1 MAAGE
6 ERGYDAFISYSHRLD
21 AAITARLQA
30 ELQRFA
36 KPWYRIRALQVFRDQ
51 TSLAASPHLWTTIEE
66 ALSHSSWLILMASPE
81 SAQSGWVA
89 REISWWRA
97 HRPMNHLLVVV
108 TGGDLVWDESAG
120 DLDWAAT
127 TALPEQVLGHAF
139 REEPRWVDLRWARD
153 QAGRLRSADPR
164 LQDAVA
170 DLAAAIRHVP
180 KDSLIGEHIRRR
192 RRAVR
197 AVAAAAA
204 ALVVLLAFSLTAA
217 FIAQGQRDR
226 ADRENTVAT
235 AGLLASTAVALT
247 SSRPDLAQLFAVQA
261 YRLDPGNPQARAAL
275 FATVQADPQVQR
287 FLVAPGPVSA
297 LAISP
302 DGGVIVAGTRNGW
315 VRGWNLARFTP
326 VSYGRMAGPVTGV
339 AVSAD
344 GTTVAAATG
353 RSARIWVHGRLAAS
367 RSAPPG
373 AAFTAA
379 GVSPSGRFAA
389 FAAFPDLDVLS
400 TPGRSWRQARLAGF
414 GTWHRGR
421 PPLVTNLA
429 VPSDTGLVALDGRY
443 GSWRHFT
450 LPGLAAAGGAR
461 NTFGPARYPAYTYAL
476 SPAGTLFTHSYVAA
490 GSGLRVLSTRQSGR
504 AAGRPAGRARPGGR
518 LALALAIS
526 RDGRWVASEDTTG
539 IHVSRIAGP
548 AGPVRPPRSYPG
560 AEPLFSTALG
570 FAGRSDS
577 RLISASGN
585 LLTLWNLR
593 QYSRIGRAARI
604 DMPWRCGRVCPGP
617 RLAIGPGGGEAALT
631 DSGGGLLV
639 RAGLGPSFG
648 KVTTLATGGAGQ
660 FGLPLWSRAGNRLYL
675 FGRSLSLLTAG
686 KGRLVML
693 RKHLDPPQA
702 LALSAAGNR
711 LFAVDAAGTVRIGAV
726 PAGAAASAGPVP
738 GPVVRGPVV
747 RGPVVRGPVA
757 RGLVVRGP
765 RRESVVRGPRGIRPN
780 VGLYQRQAAV
790 SLSGTRAAVI
800 DQSNQEVHV
809 TNLTTG
815 RTWPV
820 PGVKAYELAYSG
832 SHLVLQREN
841 GDIDLRD
848 ANGTRVIRSVQAG
861 TPWNYGNIAVGPG
874 PAAGQILVAGE
885 RADGRGIITDLGSG
899 HLLGVFPI
907 GKASPYQ
914 QTTMAFTPGGR
925 SLVTVTEG
933 NSRTNE
939 GLLTQL
945 SLAPAQWVRV
955 ACSTSGHGLTPADW
969 RRYISPS
976 PPARLGC
983 AR

>member
-1 MAAGE
+1 MYRGKLGE

-36 KPWYRIRALQVFRDQ
+36 KPWYRMRALHVFRDQ

-66 ALSHSSWLILMASPE
+66 ALADSSWLILMASPE
-81 SAQSGWVA
+81 SAQSGWVS

-97 HRPMNHLLVVV
+97 HRPVNHLLIAV
-108 TGGDLVWDESAG
+108 TDGELVWDETAG

-127 TALPEQVLGHAF
+127 TTLSKEALGHTF
-139 REEPRWVDLRWARD
+139 SEEPRWVDLRWARD
-153 QAGRLRSADPR
+153 TEASLRSADPR

-180 KDSLIGEHIRRR
+180 KDSLIGEHIQHQ

-197 AVAAAAA
+197 AVIAVAAV
-204 ALVVLLAFSLTAA
+204 LVVLLAFSLTAA
-217 FIAQGQRDR
+217 FIAKGQRDR

-247 SSRPDLAQLFAVQA
+247 GSRPDLAQLFAAQA

-287 FLVAPGPVSA
+287 FLMAPGPVSA

-302 DGGVIVAGTRNGW
+302 DGRVIVAGTRNGW
-315 VRGWNLARFTP
+315 VRGWNLASFTP

-339 AVSAD
+339 AVSTD

-353 RSARIWVHGRLAAS
+353 RSARTWVHGRLVAS
-367 RSAPPG
+367 RPAPAGTP
-373 AAFTAA
+373 FTAV
-379 GVSPSGRFAA
+379 GVSPTGKFAA
-389 FAAFPDLDVLS
+389 FAAYPDLDVLS

-421 PPLVTNLA
+421 PPLVTSLA
-429 VPSDTGLVALDGRY
+429 VPSDTELVALDGRY
-443 GSWRHFT
+443 GSWRRLT
-450 LPGLAAAGGAR
+450 LPGLTTAGAAR
-461 NTFGPARYPAYTYAL
+461 NTFGPSRYPAYTYAL

-490 GSGLRVLSTRQSGR
+490 GSSLRVLSTRQSGR
-504 AAGRPAGRARPGGR
+504 AARRLAGRARPGGR

-526 RDGRWVASEDTTG
+526 RNGRWVASEDATG
-539 IHVSRIAGP
+539 IHVSRIARP
-548 AGPVRPPRSYPG
+548 AMAARPPRSYPG
-560 AEPLFSTALG
+560 AEPLFSTALAFVG
-570 FAGRSDS
+570 GSDS

-593 QYSRIGRAARI
+593 QFSRIGRAAPVP
-604 DMPWRCGRVCPGP
+604 MPWRCGRVCPGP

-631 DSGGGLLV
+631 DSNGDRLV

-648 KVTTLATGGAGQ
+648 KITTLAKGGTEQ
-660 FGLPLWSRAGNRLYL
+660 FGLPLWTRTGNRLYV
-675 FGRSLSLLTAG
+675 FGRTLSLVTAG
-686 KGRLVML
+686 KGEVAML
-693 RKHLDPPQA
+693 RKDPDPPQA
-702 LALSAAGNR
+702 LALSADGNR
-711 LFAVDAAGTVRIGAV
+711 LFTVDAAGAVRTGAV
-726 PAGAAASAGPVP
+726 PAGAAAAR
-738 GPVVRGPVV
+738 PVVRGPVV
-747 RGPVVRGPVA
+747 RGPAVRG
-757 RGLVVRGP
+757 
-765 RRESVVRGPRGIRPN
+765 SVVRGPRGIRPN
-780 VGLYQRQAAV
+780 LALYQRQAAV
-790 SLSGTRAAVI
+790 SASGTRAAVI
-800 DQSNQEVHV
+800 DQSNQEVYV
-809 TNLTTG
+809 INLTTR
-815 RTWPV
+815 RTWRV

-848 ANGTRVIRSVQAG
+848 ADGTRVIRSVQTG
-861 TPWNYGNIAVGPG
+861 TPWNYGNIAVAPG
-874 PAAGQILVAGE
+874 PAPGQVLVAGE
-885 RADGRGIITDLGSG
+885 RADGHGIVTDLGSG
-899 HLLGVFPI
+899 HVLGVFPI

-933 NSRTNE
+933 NGRTDD
-939 GLLTQL
+939 GVLTQL
-945 SLAPAQWVRV
+945 SMTPAQWVRV
-955 ACSTSGHGLTPADW
+955 ACTTSGHGLTPGDW

-983 AR
+983 AL

>member
-1 MAAGE
+1 VTAGE

-21 AAITARLQA
+21 AAITARLQT

-36 KPWYRIRALQVFRDQ
+36 KPWYRMRALHVFRDQ

-66 ALSHSSWLILMASPE
+66 ALAGSSWLILMASPE
-81 SAQSGWVA
+81 SAQSGWVS
-89 REISWWRA
+89 REISWWRS
-97 HRPMNHLLVVV
+97 HRPMNHLLIAV
-108 TGGDLVWDESAG
+108 TEGDLVWDETPG

-127 TALPEQVLGHAF
+127 TALSKEALGHAF
-139 REEPRWVDLRWARD
+139 SEEPRWVDLRWARD
-153 QAGRLRSADPR
+153 QADSLRSADPR

-180 KDSLIGEHIRRR
+180 KDSLIGEHIIRR
-192 RRAVR
+192 RRALRAVV
-197 AVAAAAA
+197 AVAAV
-204 ALVVLLAFSLTAA
+204 LVVLLAFSLAAA

-247 SSRPDLAQLFAVQA
+247 GSRPDLAQLFAVQA

-302 DGGVIVAGTRNGW
+302 DGRVIVAGTRNGW
-315 VRGWNLARFTP
+315 VRGWDLARFTP
-326 VSYGRMAGPVTGV
+326 VSYGRMDGPVTAV

-353 RSARIWVHGRLAAS
+353 RSARTWVHGRMVAS

-373 AAFTAA
+373 TPFTAA

-429 VPSDTGLVALDGRY
+429 VPSDTTLVALDGRY
-443 GSWRHFT
+443 GSWRRLA
-450 LPGLAAAGGAR
+450 LPGLTTAGSAR
-461 NTFGPARYPAYTYAL
+461 NTFGLSRYPAYTYAL
-476 SPAGTLFTHSYVAA
+476 SAAGSLFTHSYVAA
-490 GSGLRVLSTRQSGR
+490 GSSLRVLSTRQSGR
-504 AAGRPAGRARPGGR
+504 AAARPAGRARPGGR

-526 RDGRWVASEDTTG
+526 QNGRWVASEDAGG
-539 IHVSRIAGP
+539 IHVSRISGP
-548 AGPVRPPRSYPG
+548 AGPARPPRSYPG
-560 AEPLFSTALG
+560 AEPLFSTSLAFIG
-570 FAGRSDS
+570 SSDS

-593 QYSRIGRAARI
+593 QYSRIGRTARI
-604 DMPWRCGRVCPGP
+604 PMPWRCGRVCPGP
-617 RLAIGPGGGEAALT
+617 RLAIGPGGREAALT
-631 DSGGGLLV
+631 DSDGGLLV

-648 KVTTLATGGAGQ
+648 RITTLARGGTGQ
-660 FGLPLWSRAGNRLYL
+660 FGLPLWNRAGTRLYL
-675 FGRSLSLLTAG
+675 FGRTLSLLNPG
-686 KGRLVML
+686 QGRPVML
-693 RKHLDPPQA
+693 GKDPDPPQA

-711 LFAVDAAGTVRIGAV
+711 LFTVDAAGTVRIGAV
-726 PAGAAASAGPVP
+726 PSGAAASAGPVLRGSAVP
-738 GPVVRGPVV
+738 GPP
-747 RGPVVRGPVA
+747 
-757 RGLVVRGP
+757 GL
-765 RRESVVRGPRGIRPN
+765 RPN
-780 VGLYQRQAAV
+780 LGQYQRQAAV
-790 SLSGTRAAVI
+790 SPSGARAAVI
-800 DQSNQEVHV
+800 DQSDQEVYV
-809 TNLTTG
+809 INLTTR
-815 RTWPV
+815 RTWRV

-848 ANGTRVIRSVQAG
+848 ADGTRVIRSVQAG

-885 RADGRGIITDLGSG
+885 RADGRGILTDLGSG

-907 GKASPYQ
+907 SKASPYQ

-933 NSRTNE
+933 NSQTNE
-939 GLLTQL
+939 GVLTQL
-945 SLAPAQWVRV
+945 SLVPAQWVRV
-955 ACSTSGHGLTPADW
+955 ACTTSGHGLTAGDW

>member
-1 MAAGE
+1 VAAGE

-36 KPWYRIRALQVFRDQ
+36 KPWYRMRALHVFRDQ

-66 ALSHSSWLILMASPE
+66 ALSGSSWLILMASPE
-81 SAQSGWVA
+81 SAQSGWVS
-89 REISWWRA
+89 REISWWRL
-97 HRPMNHLLVVV
+97 HRPMNHLLIAV
-108 TGGDLVWDESAG
+108 TEGELVWDETAG

-127 TALPEQVLGHAF
+127 TALSKEALGHAF
-139 REEPRWVDLRWARD
+139 SEEPRWVDLRWARD
-153 QAGRLRSADPR
+153 QENSLRSADPR

-180 KDSLIGEHIRRR
+180 KDSLIGEHIQHR

-197 AVAAAAA
+197 AVVAVAAV
-204 ALVVLLAFSLTAA
+204 LVVLLAFSLTAA
-217 FIAQGQRDR
+217 FIAKGQRDR

-247 SSRPDLAQLFAVQA
+247 GSRPDLAQLFAVQA

-275 FATVQADPQVQR
+275 FATIQADPQVQR

-302 DGGVIVAGTRNGW
+302 DGRVIVAGTRNGW

-326 VSYGRMAGPVTGV
+326 VSYGRLDGPVTGV

-344 GTTVAAATG
+344 GATVAAATG
-353 RSARIWVHGRLAAS
+353 RSARTWVHGHLAGS

-373 AAFTAA
+373 IPFTAV
-379 GVSPSGRFAA
+379 GVSPSGKFAA
-389 FAAFPDLDVLS
+389 FAAYPGLDVLS
-400 TPGRSWRQARLAGF
+400 TRDRSWRQARLARF

-421 PPLVTNLA
+421 PPVVTNLA
-429 VPSDTGLVALDGRY
+429 VPGDTELVALDGRY
-443 GSWRHFT
+443 GSWRRLT
-450 LPGLAAAGGAR
+450 LPGLTTAGSAR
-461 NTFGPARYPAYTYAL
+461 NTFGPSRYPAYTYAL

-490 GSGLRVLSTRQSGR
+490 GSSLRVLSTSQPGR
-504 AAGRPAGRARPGGR
+504 AAGGAAGRPAGLARPGGR

-526 RDGRWVASEDTTG
+526 RNGQWVASEDATG
-539 IHVSRIAGP
+539 IHVSRIARP
-548 AGPVRPPRSYPG
+548 AGPARPPRSYPG
-560 AEPLFSTALG
+560 AEPLFSTALA
-570 FAGRSDS
+570 FVGRSDS

-585 LLTLWNLR
+585 LLTLWNLG

-604 DMPWRCGRVCPGP
+604 RMPWRCGRVCPGP
-617 RLAIGPGGGEAALT
+617 RLAIGPGGGAAALT
-631 DSGGGLLV
+631 DSNGNLLL

-648 KVTTLATGGAGQ
+648 KITTLAKGGTGQ
-660 FGLPLWSRAGNRLYL
+660 FGLPLWSRTGNRLYV
-675 FGRSLSLLTAG
+675 FGRTLSVLTAG
-686 KGRLVML
+686 KGRAGML
-693 RKHLDPPQA
+693 SKDPDPPQA
-702 LALSAAGNR
+702 LALSARGNR

-726 PAGAAASAGPVP
+726 PPGAAASAGPVV
-738 GPVVRGPVV
+738 GRPVV
-747 RGPVVRGPVA
+747 
-757 RGLVVRGP
+757 
-765 RRESVVRGPRGIRPN
+765 RESVVRGPRRIRPN
-780 VGLYQRQAAV
+780 LGLYQRQAAV
-790 SLSGTRAAVI
+790 SRSGTRAAVI
-800 DQSNQEVHV
+800 DQSNQEVYV
-809 TNLTTG
+809 INLITR
-815 RTWPV
+815 RTWRV

-841 GDIDLRD
+841 GDLDLRD
-848 ANGTRVIRSVQAG
+848 PDGTRVIRSVQTG
-861 TPWNYGNIAVGPG
+861 TPWNYGNIAVGSG
-874 PAAGQILVAGE
+874 PAGQVLVAAE
-885 RADGRGIITDLGSG
+885 RADGRGIITDLASG
-899 HLLGVFPI
+899 HVLGVFPI

-933 NSRTNE
+933 NGRTDE
-939 GLLTQL
+939 GVLTQL
-945 SLAPAQWVRV
+945 SLAPAQWVRI
-955 ACSTSGHGLTPADW
+955 ACTTSGHGLTAADW

>member
-36 KPWYRIRALQVFRDQ
+36 KPWYRMRALHVFRDE

-66 ALSHSSWLILMASPE
+66 ALADSSWLILMASPE
-81 SAQSGWVA
+81 SAQSGWVS
-89 REISWWRA
+89 REISWWRV
-97 HRPMNHLLVVV
+97 HRPMNHLLIAV
-108 TGGDLVWDESAG
+108 TEGELVWDGTAG

-127 TALPEQVLGHAF
+127 TALSKEALGHAF
-139 REEPRWVDLRWARD
+139 SEEPRWVDVRWARD
-153 QAGRLRSADPR
+153 TEDGLRSADPR

-192 RRAVR
+192 RRAVQ
-197 AVAAAAA
+197 AVVAVAA
-204 ALVVLLAFSLTAA
+204 ALVVLLAISLTAA
-217 FIAQGQRDR
+217 FIAKGQRDR

-235 AGLLASTAVALT
+235 AGLLASTAVSLT
-247 SSRPDLAQLFAVQA
+247 GSRPDLAQLFAVQA

-275 FATVQADPQVQR
+275 FATVQADPQVER

-302 DGGVIVAGTRNGW
+302 DGRMIVAGTRNGW

-326 VSYGRMAGPVTGV
+326 VSYGRMDGPVTGV

-344 GTTVAAATG
+344 GSTVAAATG
-353 RSARIWVHGRLAAS
+353 LSARTWVHGRMVAS
-367 RSAPPG
+367 RAAPPG
-373 AAFTAA
+373 TPFTAV
-379 GVSPSGRFAA
+379 GVSPSGKFAA
-389 FAAFPDLDVLS
+389 FAAYPRLDVLS

-429 VPSDTGLVALDGRY
+429 VPSDTELVALDGRY
-443 GSWRHFT
+443 GSWRRLA
-450 LPGLAAAGGAR
+450 LPGLTTAGSAR
-461 NTFGPARYPAYTYAL
+461 NTFGPSRYPAYTYAL

-490 GSGLRVLSTRQSGR
+490 GSSLRVLSTRRSGR
-504 AAGRPAGRARPGGR
+504 AAGRPAERARPGGR

-526 RDGRWVASEDTTG
+526 RNGRWVASEDASG

-548 AGPVRPPRSYPG
+548 AGPARPPRSYPG
-560 AEPLFSTALG
+560 AEPLFSTSLAFVG
-570 FAGRSDS
+570 SGDS

-585 LLTLWNLR
+585 LLTLWNLG

-604 DMPWRCGRVCPGP
+604 PMPWRCGRVCPGP

-631 DSGGGLLV
+631 DSNGDLLV

-648 KVTTLATGGAGQ
+648 KITTLAKGGTEQ
-660 FGLPLWSRAGNRLYL
+660 FGLPLWSRTGNRLYV
-675 FGRSLSLLTAG
+675 FGRTLSLLNAG
-686 KGRLVML
+686 KGRAVMV
-693 RKHLDPPQA
+693 RKDPDPPQA
-702 LALSAAGNR
+702 LALSADGNR
-711 LFAVDAAGTVRIGAV
+711 LFAVDAAGTVRTGAV
-726 PAGAAASAGPVP
+726 PAGAAAS
-738 GPVVRGPVV
+738 GPVVRGPVLS
-747 RGPVVRGPVA
+747 GP
-757 RGLVVRGP
+757 
-765 RRESVVRGPRGIRPN
+765 VVRGPRGIRPN
-780 VGLYQRQAAV
+780 TGLYQRQAAV
-790 SLSGTRAAVI
+790 SPSGTRAAVI
-800 DQSNQEVHV
+800 DQSNQEVYV
-809 TNLTTG
+809 INLRTR
-815 RTWPV
+815 RTWRV

-841 GDIDLRD
+841 GDIDLRNAD
-848 ANGTRVIRSVQAG
+848 GTRVIRSVQAG

-874 PAAGQILVAGE
+874 PAAGQVLVAGE
-885 RADGRGIITDLGSG
+885 RADGRGIVTDLGSG

-933 NSRTNE
+933 NSRTDD
-939 GLLTQL
+939 GVLTQL
-945 SLAPAQWVRV
+945 SLTPAQWVRV
-955 ACSTSGHGLTPADW
+955 ACTTSGHGLTPGDW

>member
-36 KPWYRIRALQVFRDQ
+36 KPWYRMRALHVFRDQ

-66 ALSHSSWLILMASPE
+66 ALADSSWLILMASPE
-81 SAQSGWVA
+81 SAQSGWVS

-97 HRPMNHLLVVV
+97 HRPMNHLLIAV
-108 TGGDLVWDESAG
+108 TGGDLVWDETAG

-127 TALPEQVLGHAF
+127 TALSKEALGHAF
-139 REEPRWVDLRWARD
+139 SEEPRWVDLRWARD
-153 QAGRLRSADPR
+153 QAGSLRSADPR

-192 RRAVR
+192 HRAVR
-197 AVAAAAA
+197 AVVAVAAV
-204 ALVVLLAFSLTAA
+204 LVVLLAFSLAAA
-217 FIAQGQRDR
+217 FIAKGQRDR

-302 DGGVIVAGTRNGW
+302 DGRVIVAGTRNGW
-315 VRGWNLARFTP
+315 VRGWNLAGFTP
-326 VSYGRMAGPVTGV
+326 VSYGRMDGPVTGV

-353 RSARIWVHGRLAAS
+353 LSARTWIHGRLAAS

-373 AAFTAA
+373 TPFTAV

-429 VPSDTGLVALDGRY
+429 VPSDTELVALDGRY
-443 GSWRHFT
+443 GSWRRLA
-450 LPGLAAAGGAR
+450 LPGLRPAGSAR
-461 NTFGPARYPAYTYAL
+461 NTFGLSRYPAYTSAL
-476 SPAGTLFTHSYVAA
+476 SPRGTLYTHSYVAA
-490 GSGLRVLSTRQSGR
+490 GSSLRVLSTRQSGP

-526 RDGRWVASEDTTG
+526 RNGRWLASEDTSG

-548 AGPVRPPRSYPG
+548 ASPARPPRSYPG
-560 AEPLFSTALG
+560 AEPLFSTALA
-570 FAGRSDS
+570 FVGRSDS
-577 RLISASGN
+577 RLVSASGN

-604 DMPWRCGRVCPGP
+604 LMPWRCGRVCPGP
-617 RLAIGPGGGEAALT
+617 RLAIGPGGREAALT
-631 DSGGGLLV
+631 DSSGGLLV

-648 KVTTLATGGAGQ
+648 KITTLARGGTGH
-660 FGLPLWSRAGNRLYL
+660 FGLPLWSRTGNRLYV
-675 FGRSLSLLTAG
+675 FGRTLSMLTAG
-686 KGRLVML
+686 KGRPVML
-693 RKHLDPPQA
+693 RQGPRSASGAGPVSGREPAVRGGRGRDGPDRPGPRWCCRLRRAPARARGEGTRGDGTRGRA
-702 LALSAAGNR
+702 GIRGAGAAGHPAEPR
-711 LFAVDAAGTVRIGAV
+711 AV
-726 PAGAAASAGPVP
+726 PAAGRGQRVRDPGGRHRPVQPGGLRHQPDHQADLADPAGEGLRAGLLRVTP
-738 GPVVRGPVV
+738 GPP
-747 RGPVVRGPVA
+747 
-757 RGLVVRGP
+757 
-765 RRESVVRGPRGIRPN
+765 
-780 VGLYQRQAAV
+780 
-790 SLSGTRAAVI
+790 
-800 DQSNQEVHV
+800 
-809 TNLTTG
+809 
-815 RTWPV
+815 
-820 PGVKAYELAYSG
+820 
-832 SHLVLQREN
+832 
-841 GDIDLRD
+841 
-848 ANGTRVIRSVQAG
+848 
-861 TPWNYGNIAVGPG
+861 
-874 PAAGQILVAGE
+874 AGE
-885 RADGRGIITDLGSG
+885 RRHRPARRGRHPRDPLRPGRDAVELREHRGRPRAG
-899 HLLGVFPI
+899 REPD
-907 GKASPYQ
+907 
-914 QTTMAFTPGGR
+914 PGGR
-925 SLVTVTEG
+925 GAGRRPRHHHRPGV
-933 NSRTNE
+933 R
-939 GLLTQL
+939 
-945 SLAPAQWVRV
+945 APAGRLPHRQ
-955 ACSTSGHGLTPADW
+955 GLAVPADHDGVHP
-969 RRYISPS
+969 RRAQPGHRDRGKR
-976 PPARLGC
+976 PDQ
-983 AR
+983 

>member
-1 MAAGE
+1 VAAGE

-36 KPWYRIRALQVFRDQ
+36 KPWYRMRALQVFRDQ

-66 ALSHSSWLILMASPE
+66 ALSDSSWLILMASPE
-81 SAQSGWVA
+81 SAQSGWVS

-97 HRPMNHLLVVV
+97 HRPVNHLLVAV
-108 TGGDLVWDESAG
+108 TGGDLVWDETAG

-127 TALPEQVLGHAF
+127 TALSKEALGHAF
-139 REEPRWVDLRWARD
+139 SEEPRWVDLRWARD

-192 RRAVR
+192 HRAVR
-197 AVAAAAA
+197 AVVATAAV
-204 ALVVLLAFSLTAA
+204 LVVLLAFSLTAA
-217 FIAQGQRDR
+217 FVAQGQQSR

-235 AGLLASTAVALT
+235 VGLLASTAVALT

-275 FATVQADPQVQR
+275 FASVQADPQVQR
-287 FLVAPGPVSA
+287 FLTAPGPVSA
-297 LAISP
+297 LAVSP
-302 DGGVIVAGTRNGW
+302 DGRVVVAGTRNGW
-315 VRGWNLARFTP
+315 VRGWNLAGFRP
-326 VSYGRMAGPVTGV
+326 VSYGRMDGPVTGV

-353 RSARIWVHGRLAAS
+353 RSARTWVHGRLVAS
-367 RSAPPG
+367 RSASPG
-373 AAFTAA
+373 TAFTAA

-389 FAAFPDLDVLS
+389 FAAFPGLDVLS
-400 TPGRSWRQARLAGF
+400 TPGRTWRQARLTGF
-414 GTWHRGR
+414 GTWHGGR

-429 VPSDTGLVALDGRY
+429 VPSGTELVALDGRY
-443 GSWRHFT
+443 GSWRRLT
-450 LPGLAAAGGAR
+450 LPGLAVAGSAR
-461 NTFGPARYPAYTYAL
+461 NTFGLSRYPAYTSAL

-490 GSGLRVLSTRQSGR
+490 GSSLRVLSTRR
-504 AAGRPAGRARPGGR
+504 RGRPAGHARPGGR

-526 RDGRWVASEDTTG
+526 RNGRWVASEDTSG

-548 AGPVRPPRSYPG
+548 AGPDRPPRSYPG
-560 AEPLFSTALG
+560 AEPLFATSLAFVG
-570 FAGRSDS
+570 HSDS

-604 DMPWRCGRVCPGP
+604 LMPSQCGRVCAGP
-617 RLAIGPGGGEAALT
+617 RLAIGPGGREAALT
-631 DSGGGLLV
+631 DSSGSLLV

-648 KVTTLATGGAGQ
+648 KMTTLARGRTGQ
-660 FGLPLWSRAGNRLYL
+660 FGLPLWSRTGNRLYV
-675 FGRSLSLLTAG
+675 FGRAVSLLTAG
-686 KGRLVML
+686 KGPAVTLSRDP
-693 RKHLDPPQA
+693 DPPQA
-702 LALSAAGNR
+702 LALSADGNR
-711 LFAVDAAGTVRIGAV
+711 LFAVGAAGTVAIGAV
-726 PAGAAASAGPVP
+726 PSAAARSP
-738 GPVVRGPVV
+738 GPIAGGSAVGR
-747 RGPVVRGPVA
+747 
-757 RGLVVRGP
+757 
-765 RRESVVRGPRGIRPN
+765 SVVRGPPGIRPN
-780 VGLYQRQAAV
+780 FGQYQRQAAV
-790 SLSGTRAAVI
+790 SPSGTRAAVI
-800 DQSNQEVHV
+800 DQSDQEVYV
-809 TNLTTG
+809 INLTTR
-815 RTWPV
+815 RTWRV

-848 ANGTRVIRSVQAG
+848 ADGTRVIRSVQAG
-861 TPWNYGNIAVGPG
+861 TPWNYGNIAAGPG

-885 RADGRGIITDLGSG
+885 RADGRGVITDLGSG

-933 NSRTNE
+933 NSRTAD
-939 GLLTQL
+939 GVLTQL
-945 SLAPAQWVRV
+945 SLVPAQWVRV
-955 ACSTSGHGLTPADW
+955 ACTTSGHGLTPGDW

-976 PPARLGC
+976 PPSRLGC

>member
-1 MAAGE
+1 MYRGKLARRTGGDVAAGE

-36 KPWYRIRALQVFRDQ
+36 KPWYRIRALHVFRDQ

-66 ALSHSSWLILMASPE
+66 ALAGSAWLILMASPE
-81 SAQSGWVA
+81 SAQSGWVS

-97 HRPMNHLLVVV
+97 NRPVNHLLIAV
-108 TGGDLVWDESAG
+108 TEGDLVWDETAG

-127 TALPEQVLGHAF
+127 TALSKEALGHAF
-139 REEPRWVDLRWARD
+139 SQEPRWVDLRWARD
-153 QAGRLRSADPR
+153 QAGSLRSADPR

-192 RRAVR
+192 RRALRAIV
-197 AVAAAAA
+197 AVAAI
-204 ALVVLLAFSLTAA
+204 LVVLLAFSLAAA
-217 FIAQGQRDR
+217 FIAKGQRDR

-235 AGLLASTAVALT
+235 AGLLASTAVAL
-247 SSRPDLAQLFAVQA
+247 SGSRPDLAQLFAVQA

-302 DGGVIVAGTRNGW
+302 DGRVIVAGTRNGW
-315 VRGWNLARFTP
+315 VRGWDVTRFTP
-326 VSYGRMAGPVTGV
+326 VSYGRMDGPVTAV

-353 RSARIWVHGRLAAS
+353 LSGRTWVHGRMVAS
-367 RSAPPG
+367 RSASPG
-373 AAFTAA
+373 TPFTAV
-379 GVSPSGRFAA
+379 GVPPSGRFAA

-400 TPGRSWRQARLAGF
+400 TRDGSWRQARLAGF

-421 PPLVTNLA
+421 PPVVTNLA
-429 VPSDTGLVALDGRY
+429 VPSDTELVALDGRY
-443 GSWRHFT
+443 GSWRRLA
-450 LPGLAAAGGAR
+450 LPGLTTLGSAR
-461 NTFGPARYPAYTYAL
+461 NTFGLSRYPAYTYAL
-476 SPAGTLFTHSYVAA
+476 SAAGALFTHSYVAA
-490 GSGLRVLSTRQSGR
+490 GSSLRVLSTRQSGR
-504 AAGRPAGRARPGGR
+504 AAARPAGHARPGGR

-526 RDGRWVASEDTTG
+526 RNGRWVASEDAGG
-539 IHVSRIAGP
+539 IHVSSISSPAGP
-548 AGPVRPPRSYPG
+548 ARPPRSYPG
-560 AEPLFSTALG
+560 AEPLFSTSLAFIG
-570 FAGRSDS
+570 SSDS

-593 QYSRIGRAARI
+593 QYSRIGQAARI
-604 DMPWRCGRVCPGP
+604 PMPWRCGRVCPGP
-617 RLAIGPGGGEAALT
+617 RLAIGPGGREAALT
-631 DSGGGLLV
+631 DSSGGLLV

-648 KVTTLATGGAGQ
+648 RITTLAKGGTGQ
-660 FGLPLWSRAGNRLYL
+660 FGLPLWSRTGNRLYL
-675 FGRSLSLLTAG
+675 FGRALSLLTAG
-686 KGRLVML
+686 RRRPVTLGKDP
-693 RKHLDPPQA
+693 DPPQA
-702 LALSAAGNR
+702 VALSAAGHR
-711 LFAVDAAGTVRIGAV
+711 LFAIDPAGTVRIGVVRSGAAV
-726 PAGAAASAGPVP
+726 PAGRA
-738 GPVVRGPVV
+738 VRG
-747 RGPVVRGPVA
+747 
-757 RGLVVRGP
+757 
-765 RRESVVRGPRGIRPN
+765 SVVRGPRGIRPN
-780 VGLYQRQAAV
+780 LGQYQRQAAV
-790 SLSGTRAAVI
+790 SPSGTRAAVI
-800 DQSNQEVHV
+800 DQSNQEVDII
-809 TNLTTG
+809 NLTTR
-815 RTWPV
+815 RTWRV

-848 ANGTRVIRSVQAG
+848 ADGTRLIRSVQAG

-907 GKASPYQ
+907 SKASPYQ

-933 NSRTNE
+933 NSQTSE
-939 GLLTQL
+939 GVLTQL
-945 SLAPAQWVRV
+945 SMAPAQWVRA
-955 ACSTSGHGLTPADW
+955 ACTTSGHGLTPGDW

-976 PPARLGC
+976 PPATLGC

>member
-1 MAAGE
+1 MHRGKLGRTGGDVAAGQ

-36 KPWYRIRALQVFRDQ
+36 KPWYRIRALHVFRDQ

-66 ALSHSSWLILMASPE
+66 ALSDSSWLILMASPE
-81 SAQSGWVA
+81 SAQSGWVS

-97 HRPMNHLLVVV
+97 HRPMNHLLVAV
-108 TGGDLVWDESAG
+108 TEGELVWDETAG

-127 TALPEQVLGHAF
+127 TALSKEALGHAF
-139 REEPRWVDLRWARD
+139 SEEPRWVDLRWARD
-153 QAGRLRSADPR
+153 QADSLRSADPR

-192 RRAVR
+192 HRAVR
-197 AVAAAAA
+197 AVVAAAA

-217 FIAQGQRDR
+217 FIAKGQRDR

-247 SSRPDLAQLFAVQA
+247 GSRPDLAQLFAVQA

-297 LAISP
+297 LAVSP

-326 VSYGRMAGPVTGV
+326 VSYGRMDGPVTGV

-353 RSARIWVHGRLAAS
+353 RSARTWVHGHVVAS

-373 AAFTAA
+373 TPFTAV

-389 FAAFPDLDVLS
+389 FAAFPALDVLS

-421 PPLVTNLA
+421 PPQVTNLA
-429 VPSDTGLVALDGRY
+429 VPSDTELVALDGRY
-443 GSWRHFT
+443 GSWRRLA
-450 LPGLAAAGGAR
+450 LPGLAAAGSAR
-461 NTFGPARYPAYTYAL
+461 NTFGLSRYPAYTSAL

-490 GSGLRVLSTRQSGR
+490 GSSLRVLSTHQSGR
-504 AAGRPAGRARPGGR
+504 PAARARPGGR

-526 RDGRWVASEDTTG
+526 RDGRWVASEDTSG
-539 IHVSRIAGP
+539 IHVSRIARP
-548 AGPVRPPRSYPG
+548 AGPARAPRSYPG
-560 AEPLFSTALG
+560 AEPLFSTSLA
-570 FAGRSDS
+570 FVGRSDS

-604 DMPWRCGRVCPGP
+604 LMPERCGRVCPGP
-617 RLAIGPGGGEAALT
+617 RLAIGPDGREAALT
-631 DSGGGLLV
+631 DSSGRLLL

-648 KVTTLATGGAGQ
+648 KITTLATGGPGQ
-660 FGLPLWSRAGNRLYL
+660 FGLSLWSRTGNRLYV
-675 FGRSLSLLTAG
+675 FGRTLSLLTAG
-686 KGRLVML
+686 KGPAVLL
-693 RKHLDPPQA
+693 RKDPDPPQA

-711 LFAVDAAGTVRIGAV
+711 LFAVDAAGTVWIGAV
-726 PAGAAASAGPVP
+726 PPGAAASGRPAA
-738 GPVVRGPVV
+738 RGPVV
-747 RGPVVRGPVA
+747 PG
-757 RGLVVRGP
+757 
-765 RRESVVRGPRGIRPN
+765 SVVRGPRGIRPN
-780 VGLYQRQAAV
+780 FGQYQRQAAV
-790 SLSGTRAAVI
+790 SPTGSRAAVV
-800 DQSNQEVHV
+800 DQSNQEVYV
-809 TNLTTG
+809 INLTTR
-815 RTWPV
+815 RTWRV

-841 GDIDLRD
+841 GDLDLRD
-848 ANGTRVIRSVQAG
+848 ADGTRVIRSVQAG
-861 TPWNYGNIAVGPG
+861 TPWNYGNIAAGPG
-874 PAAGQILVAGE
+874 PAVGQILVAGE
-885 RADGRGIITDLGSG
+885 RADGRGILTDLGSG

-933 NSRTNE
+933 NSQTDN
-939 GLLTQL
+939 GVLTQL
-945 SLAPAQWVRV
+945 SVTPAQWIRV
-955 ACSTSGHGLTPADW
+955 ACTTSGHGLTPGNW

>member
-1 MAAGE
+1 MYRGKLGRTGGDVAAGQ

-36 KPWYRIRALQVFRDQ
+36 KPWYRIRALHVFRDQ

-66 ALSHSSWLILMASPE
+66 ALSDSSWLILMASPE
-81 SAQSGWVA
+81 SAQSGWVS

-97 HRPMNHLLVVV
+97 HRPMNHLLVAV
-108 TGGDLVWDESAG
+108 TEGELVWDETAG

-127 TALPEQVLGHAF
+127 TALSKEALGHAF
-139 REEPRWVDLRWARD
+139 SEEPRWVDLRWARD
-153 QAGRLRSADPR
+153 QADSLRSADPR

-192 RRAVR
+192 HRAVR
-197 AVAAAAA
+197 AVVAAAA

-217 FIAQGQRDR
+217 FIAKGQRDR

-247 SSRPDLAQLFAVQA
+247 GSRPDLAQLFAVQA

-297 LAISP
+297 LAVSP

-326 VSYGRMAGPVTGV
+326 VSYGRMDGPVTGV

-353 RSARIWVHGRLAAS
+353 RSARTWVHGHVVAS

-373 AAFTAA
+373 TPFTAV

-389 FAAFPDLDVLS
+389 FAAFPALDVLS

-421 PPLVTNLA
+421 PPQVTNLA
-429 VPSDTGLVALDGRY
+429 VPSDTELVALDGRY
-443 GSWRHFT
+443 GSWRRLA
-450 LPGLAAAGGAR
+450 LPGLAAAGSAR
-461 NTFGPARYPAYTYAL
+461 NTFGLSRYPAYTSAL

-490 GSGLRVLSTRQSGR
+490 GSSLRVLSTHQSGR
-504 AAGRPAGRARPGGR
+504 PAARARPGGR

-526 RDGRWVASEDTTG
+526 RDGRWVASEDTSG
-539 IHVSRIAGP
+539 IHVSRIARP
-548 AGPVRPPRSYPG
+548 AGPARAPRSYPG
-560 AEPLFSTALG
+560 AEPLFSTSLA
-570 FAGRSDS
+570 FVGRSDS

-604 DMPWRCGRVCPGP
+604 LMPERCGRVCPGP
-617 RLAIGPGGGEAALT
+617 RLAIGPDGREAALT
-631 DSGGGLLV
+631 DSSGRLLL

-648 KVTTLATGGAGQ
+648 KITTLATGGPGQ
-660 FGLPLWSRAGNRLYL
+660 FGLSLWSRTGNRLYV
-675 FGRSLSLLTAG
+675 FGRTLSLLTAG
-686 KGRLVML
+686 KGPAVLL
-693 RKHLDPPQA
+693 RKDPDPPQA

-711 LFAVDAAGTVRIGAV
+711 LFAVDAAGTVWIGAV
-726 PAGAAASAGPVP
+726 PPGAAASGRPAA
-738 GPVVRGPVV
+738 RGPVV
-747 RGPVVRGPVA
+747 PG
-757 RGLVVRGP
+757 
-765 RRESVVRGPRGIRPN
+765 SVVRGPRGIRPN
-780 VGLYQRQAAV
+780 FGQYQRQAAV
-790 SLSGTRAAVI
+790 SPTGSRAAVI
-800 DQSNQEVHV
+800 DQSNQEVYV
-809 TNLTTG
+809 INLTTR
-815 RTWPV
+815 RTWRV

-841 GDIDLRD
+841 GDLDLRD
-848 ANGTRVIRSVQAG
+848 ADGTRVIRSVQAG
-861 TPWNYGNIAVGPG
+861 TPWNYGNIAAGPG
-874 PAAGQILVAGE
+874 PAVGQILVAGE
-885 RADGRGIITDLGSG
+885 RADGRGILTDLGSG

-933 NSRTNE
+933 NSQTDN
-939 GLLTQL
+939 GVLTQL
-945 SLAPAQWVRV
+945 SVTPAQWIRV
-955 ACSTSGHGLTPADW
+955 ACTTSGHGLTPGNW

>member
-36 KPWYRIRALQVFRDQ
+36 KPWFRIRALHVFRDQ

-66 ALSHSSWLILMASPE
+66 ALSDSSWLILMASPE
-81 SAQSGWVA
+81 SAQSGWVS

-97 HRPMNHLLVVV
+97 HRPMNHLLVAV
-108 TGGDLVWDESAG
+108 TEGELVWDETAG

-127 TALPEQVLGHAF
+127 TALSKEALGHAF
-139 REEPRWVDLRWARD
+139 SEEPRWVDLRWARD
-153 QAGRLRSADPR
+153 QADSLRSADPR

-192 RRAVR
+192 HRAVR
-197 AVAAAAA
+197 AVVAAAA

-217 FIAQGQRDR
+217 FIAKGQRDR

-247 SSRPDLAQLFAVQA
+247 GSRPDLAQLFAVQA

-287 FLVAPGPVSA
+287 FLMAPGPVSA
-297 LAISP
+297 LAVSP

-326 VSYGRMAGPVTGV
+326 VSYGRMDGPVTGV

-353 RSARIWVHGRLAAS
+353 RSARTWVHGHLVAS

-373 AAFTAA
+373 TPFTAV

-389 FAAFPDLDVLS
+389 FAAFPALDVLS

-421 PPLVTNLA
+421 PPVVTNLA
-429 VPSDTGLVALDGRY
+429 VPSDTELVALDGRY
-443 GSWRHFT
+443 GSWRRLA
-450 LPGLAAAGGAR
+450 LPGLAAAGSAR
-461 NTFGPARYPAYTYAL
+461 NTFGLSRYPAYTSAL

-490 GSGLRVLSTRQSGR
+490 GSSLRVLSTHQS
-504 AAGRPAGRARPGGR
+504 GRPAGRARPGGR

-526 RDGRWVASEDTTG
+526 RNGRWVASEDTSG
-539 IHVSRIAGP
+539 IHVSRIARP
-548 AGPVRPPRSYPG
+548 AGPARAPRSYPG
-560 AEPLFSTALG
+560 AGPLFSTSLA
-570 FAGRSDS
+570 FVGRSDS

-604 DMPWRCGRVCPGP
+604 LMPERCGRVCPGP
-617 RLAIGPGGGEAALT
+617 RLAIGPDGREAALT
-631 DSGGGLLV
+631 DSSGRLLV

-648 KVTTLATGGAGQ
+648 KITTLATGGTGQ
-660 FGLPLWSRAGNRLYL
+660 FGLPLWSRTGDRLYV
-675 FGRSLSLLTAG
+675 FGRTLSLLTAG
-686 KGRLVML
+686 KGAPVSL
-693 RKHLDPPQA
+693 RKDPDPPQA

-726 PAGAAASAGPVP
+726 PSGAAASGRPV
-738 GPVVRGPVV
+738 GRGPVV
-747 RGPVVRGPVA
+747 PG
-757 RGLVVRGP
+757 
-765 RRESVVRGPRGIRPN
+765 SVVRGPRGIRPN
-780 VGLYQRQAAV
+780 FGQYQRQAAV
-790 SLSGTRAAVI
+790 SPTGSRAAVI
-800 DQSNQEVHV
+800 DQSNQEVYV
-809 TNLTTG
+809 INLTTR
-815 RTWPV
+815 RTWRV
-820 PGVKAYELAYSG
+820 PGVKGYELAYSG

-841 GDIDLRD
+841 GDLDLRD
-848 ANGTRVIRSVQAG
+848 ADGTRVIRSVQAG
-861 TPWNYGNIAVGPG
+861 TPWNYGNIAAGPG

-885 RADGRGIITDLGSG
+885 RADGRGILTDLGSG

-933 NSRTNE
+933 NSQTDN
-939 GLLTQL
+939 GVLTQL
-945 SLAPAQWVRV
+945 SVTPAQWVRV
-955 ACSTSGHGLTPADW
+955 ACTTSGHGLTPGNW

>member
-1 MAAGE
+1 VAAGE

-36 KPWYRIRALQVFRDQ
+36 KPWYRMRALHVFRDQ

-66 ALSHSSWLILMASPE
+66 ALADSSWLILMASPE
-81 SAQSGWVA
+81 SAQSGWVS

-97 HRPMNHLLVVV
+97 HRPMNHLLIAV
-108 TGGDLVWDESAG
+108 TGGDLVWDETAG
-120 DLDWAAT
+120 KLDWAAT
-127 TALPEQVLGHAF
+127 TALSKEALGHAF
-139 REEPRWVDLRWARD
+139 SEEPRWVDLRWARD
-153 QAGRLRSADPR
+153 QADSLRSADPR

-192 RRAVR
+192 HRAVR
-197 AVAAAAA
+197 AVVATAAV
-204 ALVVLLAFSLTAA
+204 LVVLLAFSLAA
-217 FIAQGQRDR
+217 GFIAQSQRDR

-261 YRLDPGNPQARAAL
+261 YRLDPGNPQTRAAL
-275 FATVQADPQVQR
+275 FAAVQADPQVQR
-287 FLVAPGPVSA
+287 FLMAPGPVSA

-302 DGGVIVAGTRNGW
+302 DGRAIVAGTRNGW

-326 VSYGRMAGPVTGV
+326 VSYGRMDGPVTGV

-353 RSARIWVHGRLAAS
+353 RSAQTWIHGRLVAS

-373 AAFTAA
+373 TPFTAA

-400 TPGRSWRQARLAGF
+400 TPGRSWWQARLAGF

-421 PPLVTNLA
+421 RPLITNLA
-429 VPSDTGLVALDGRY
+429 VPSDTELVALDGRY
-443 GSWRHFT
+443 GSWRRLT
-450 LPGLAAAGGAR
+450 LPVLTTAGSAR
-461 NTFGPARYPAYTYAL
+461 NTFGLSRYPAYTSAL

-490 GSGLRVLSTRQSGR
+490 GSGLRVLSTRPSGP
-504 AAGRPAGRARPGGR
+504 AAGRLAGRARPGGR

-526 RDGRWVASEDTTG
+526 RNGRWVASEDTSG

-548 AGPVRPPRSYPG
+548 AGPARPPRSYPG
-560 AEPLFSTALG
+560 AEPLFSTALA
-570 FAGRSDS
+570 FVGRSDS

-593 QYSRIGRAARI
+593 QYSRIGRAVPI
-604 DMPWRCGRVCPGP
+604 LMPWRCGQICPGP

-631 DSGGGLLV
+631 DSSGGLLV
-639 RAGLGPSFG
+639 RAGLGFSFG
-648 KVTTLATGGAGQ
+648 KITTLAKGETGQ
-660 FGLPLWSRAGNRLYL
+660 FGLPLWSPSGNRLYV
-675 FGRSLSLLTAG
+675 FGRKLSMLTAG
-686 KGRLVML
+686 EGRPVML
-693 RKHLDPPQA
+693 RKDLDPPQA
-702 LALSAAGNR
+702 LALSPAGNR
-711 LFAVDAAGTVRIGAV
+711 LFAVDAAGTARIGPV
-726 PAGAAASAGPVP
+726 PSGAAASAGPVT
-738 GPVVRGPVV
+738 RGPMA
-747 RGPVVRGPVA
+747 RGPVA
-757 RGLVVRGP
+757 
-765 RRESVVRGPRGIRPN
+765 RESVVRGPRGIRPN
-780 VGLYQRQAAV
+780 LGQYQRQAAV
-790 SLSGTRAAVI
+790 SASGTRAAII
-800 DQSNQEVHV
+800 DQSNQEVYV
-809 TNLTTG
+809 INLTTG
-815 RTWPV
+815 RTWRV

-832 SHLVLQREN
+832 SDLVLQREN
-841 GDIDLRD
+841 GVIDLRD
-848 ANGTRVIRSVQAG
+848 ADGTRVIRSVQAG
-861 TPWNYGNIAVGPG
+861 TPWNYGNIAAGPG

-933 NSRTNE
+933 NGRTDD
-939 GLLTQL
+939 GVLTQL
-945 SLAPAQWVRV
+945 SLTPAQWVRV
-955 ACSTSGHGLTPADW
+955 ACTTSGHGLTPGDW

-976 PPARLGC
+976 PPVRLGC